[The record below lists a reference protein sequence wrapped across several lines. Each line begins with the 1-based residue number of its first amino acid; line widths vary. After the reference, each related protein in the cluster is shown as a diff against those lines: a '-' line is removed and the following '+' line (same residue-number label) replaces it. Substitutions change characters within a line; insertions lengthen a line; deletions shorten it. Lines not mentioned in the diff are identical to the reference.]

1 MFWLV
6 TTYARPLLGVL
17 GAYFLNMTSPIVVTP
32 KRTVLGWKHVFK
44 PFSVRIG
51 ATVKPGRVTEKKN
64 TQKSHKSVIFP
75 LFGGSLTGPIRPKS
89 CVVGNVKDVI
99 TCAISNRFAWLRW
112 VEFSI
117 CLLIFAALMRLHVS
131 SSKQ

>member
-1 MFWLV
+1 VFWLV

-51 ATVKPGRVTEKKN
+51 ATVKPGRVTEKKI
-64 TQKSHKSVIFP
+64 HKKATKVLYFP
-75 LFGGSLTGPIRPKS
+75 YLVEASLDRFDPK
-89 CVVGNVKDVI
+89 V
-99 TCAISNRFAWLRW
+99 AWW
-112 VEFSI
+112 V
-117 CLLIFAALMRLHVS
+117 M
-131 SSKQ
+131 SKT